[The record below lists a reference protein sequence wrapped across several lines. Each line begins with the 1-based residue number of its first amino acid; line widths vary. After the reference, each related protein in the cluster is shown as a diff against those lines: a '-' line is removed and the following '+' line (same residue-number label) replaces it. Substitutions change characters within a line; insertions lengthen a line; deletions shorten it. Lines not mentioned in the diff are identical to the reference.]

1 MTDRQ
6 YMYHALYIQQYVLLQ
21 YVPQELLTVYRD
33 QLIPLA
39 DVITPNKFEAE

>member
-1 MTDRQ
+1 
-6 YMYHALYIQQYVLLQ
+6 MYVYHVLSKFIFSTLVLLQ
-21 YVPQELLTVYRD
+21 YVPQELLPVYRD